1 VKAITSVDVVAGTIT
16 VDVAL
21 VDAAINIIGFVSVDP
36 GRMVDVINLETGS
49 QTKRQRHHRHHYRGF
64 NPDLYKL
71 LYGEIDEDLVHMTDE
86 ELADNYLSNPSRIGS
101 VSDLTRAVQSQSI
114 VSTGYQYVVT
124 GTQCRFYSMM
134 DPVC

>member
-1 VKAITSVDVVAGTIT
+1 MS
-16 VDVAL
+16 L
-21 VDAAINIIGFVSVDP
+21 VDAAINIVGFVSVDP

-114 VSTGYQYVVT
+114 VSTELPIR
-124 GTQCRFYSMM
+124 CHW
-134 DPVC
+134 DPMQILFDDGSSLLGMFRAA

>member
-1 VKAITSVDVVAGTIT
+1 MPRWVADEATVTSSTS
-16 VDVAL
+16 L
-21 VDAAINIIGFVSVDP
+21 
-36 GRMVDVINLETGS
+36 
-49 QTKRQRHHRHHYRGF
+49 QGF

-101 VSDLTRAVQSQSI
+101 VSDLASRTEPKYRPQRLPI
-114 VSTGYQYVVT
+114 R
-124 GTQCRFYSMM
+124 CHWDPMHRFYSMM